1 MAKEGSGKKTKKLP
15 RVLIVEARFY
25 GDIADQ
31 LARGAMTV
39 LEDAGV
45 DFERVEVPGALE
57 VPGAIAMVEQ
67 RTPYDGYVAL
77 GCVIRGETGH
87 YDVVAGQSAR
97 ALMDLTL
104 VHGIALGNGILT
116 VEDSDQAMARAS
128 IGGKNKGGA
137 AAAACL
143 DMIGLKTAF
152 SQRAET

>member
-1 MAKEGSGKKTKKLP
+1 MAKRATRVKSNKTP
-15 RVLIVEARFY
+15 RVLVVEARFY

-45 DFERVEVPGALE
+45 EYERVEVPGALE
-57 VPGAIAMVEQ
+57 VPAAIAMAEINA
-67 RTPYDGYVAL
+67 PYDGYVAL
-77 GCVIRGETGH
+77 GCVIRGETSH
-87 YDVVAGQSAR
+87 YDVVAGESAR

-104 VHGIALGNGILT
+104 VHGIPLGNGILT
-116 VEDSDQAMARAS
+116 VEDNDQAMIRAS

-143 DMIGLKTAF
+143 DMIGLR
-152 SQRAET
+152 RALAARAST